1 MARTTYFTH
10 GTRNEQFL
18 LQNLVEEHLK
28 MFGMDILYCPRE
40 IMHTDGVFNE
50 EVIGEFNDAYII
62 EAYLENPEGFQ
73 GSGDLLTKFGV
84 AQSDEITMVISA
96 QRFSDLISQF
106 LLLDKDYLAPER
118 PQEGDLI
125 YFPLTSNYFEIKFVE
140 HEEPFYQLGK
150 GYVYK
155 LKAELFEYSDEQG
168 DVFDSDEDLVD
179 YGYTVKHYYLPI
191 NGITATGNAT
201 AEIVATEQIGLAIP
215 SQSFA
220 QYLAGITPIIGPF
233 AAGEEIY
240 QREIDPNTGAESEI
254 ARGIVGSWSGNT
266 IVISEMISGSF
277 VYMPN
282 DPGYN
287 TGNYELIGTNT
298 DYTDGTLSVYGQRA
312 KLTEAPVST
321 GGAIDQIY
329 ITNNGTKYNE
339 APTVTISSTG
349 NGTGATATAYLANVT
364 LSGGSPIT
372 QATIRATVKEGQ
384 IRSVQIVDGGSGYDE
399 DRVSLVVSDPDGN
412 AVKATLTPTFTNGT
426 LTAINIVNGGS
437 GYRSVRL
444 VDVTNGGEGYISAT
458 TTTTFGAAPAGIT
471 GAFTV
476 PETVTGGTTGAT
488 ANMVEWDAGEG
499 WVKLKSPTG
508 TFTVGEVIVGSESG
522 ATIVLDSRDEQ
533 ATADPKYSESVTF
546 ETQADDILDFSEGNP
561 FGIAGNL

>member
-40 IMHTDGVFNE
+40 IMHRDGVFNE
-50 EVIGEFNDAYII
+50 EVVGEFNDAYII
-62 EAYLENPEGFQ
+62 EAYLENPDGFA

-84 AQSDEITMVISA
+84 AQNDEITMVISA

-191 NGITATGNAT
+191 NGITATGNVT
-201 AEIVATEQIGLAIP
+201 AEIVATQTIDLAVP
-215 SQSFA
+215 SQTFGEA
-220 QYLAGITPIIGPF
+220 QAGVTPIIGPF
-233 AAGEEIY
+233 GVGEEVY
-240 QREIDPNTGAESEI
+240 QREIDQNTGAETVI
-254 ARGIVGSWSGNT
+254 ARGIVGSFSGNS
-266 IVISEMISGSF
+266 IVISEVTFGAF

-282 DPGYN
+282 APGYN
-287 TGNYELIGTNT
+287 SGNYELIGTNT
-298 DYTDGTLSVYGQRA
+298 DYTDGTISVYGQRA
-312 KLTEAPVST
+312 KLTSTPVST

-339 APTVTISSTG
+339 APTVTISG
-349 NGTGATATAYLANVT
+349 DGTGATATAYLANVT
-364 LSGGSPIT
+364 LSGGSPT
-372 QATIRATVKEGQ
+372 SQASIRATVKEGQ
-384 IRSVQIVDGGSGYDE
+384 IRSVQILDGGSGYDE

-412 AVKATLTPTFTNGT
+412 AVRATLTPTFTNGS
-426 LTAINIVNGGS
+426 LSSINIVNGGS
-437 GYRSVRL
+437 GYRSVKL
-444 VDVTNGGEGYISAT
+444 VDVTNGGSGYITAT
-458 TTTTFGAAPAGIT
+458 ATFGAAPAGIS

-488 ANMVEWDAGEG
+488 ANLVEWDAGEG

-508 TFTVGEVIVGSESG
+508 TFTVGEVIMGSESG

>member
-1 MARTTYFTH
+1 MPRTTYFTH

-191 NGITATGNAT
+191 NGVTATGNAT
-201 AEIVATEQIGLAIP
+201 VA
-215 SQSFA
+215 S
-220 QYLAGITPIIGPF
+220 
-233 AAGEEIY
+233 
-240 QREIDPNTGAESEI
+240 
-254 ARGIVGSWSGNT
+254 
-266 IVISEMISGSF
+266 
-277 VYMPN
+277 
-282 DPGYN
+282 
-287 TGNYELIGTNT
+287 
-298 DYTDGTLSVYGQRA
+298 
-312 KLTEAPVST
+312 
-321 GGAIDQIY
+321 GAIDQIY
-329 ITNNGTKYNE
+329 ISNNGTKYNE
-339 APTVTISSTG
+339 APTVTIAGDG
-349 NGTGATATAYLANVT
+349 NDATATAYLANVT
-364 LSGGSPIT
+364 LSGGSPVT

-444 VDVTNGGEGYISAT
+444 VDITNGGTGYTSAT
-458 TTTTFGAAPAGIT
+458 ATFGAAPAGIT
-471 GAFTV
+471 GSFTV

-488 ANMVEWDAGEG
+488 ANMVEWDAQEG

-508 TFTVGEVIVGSESG
+508 TFTVGEVLMGSESG